1 MSLVSL
7 HTVGVAI
14 TSAESP
20 MGVFTS
26 TYSEDCHCAVSAR
39 HRILWRLCPV
49 PASRFLDFSSFLKNQ
64 QSVASFILLCILLI
78 NLPHSQ

>member
-1 MSLVSL
+1 MSLVLL
-7 HTVGVAI
+7 HTMVVAI

-26 TYSEDCHCAVSAR
+26 TYSEDCHFAVPAR

-49 PASRFLDFSSFLKNQ
+49 PASRFFDVSAFLKNQ
-64 QSVASFILLCILLI
+64 QSFASFIHFYILLI

>member
-7 HTVGVAI
+7 HTVGAAI
-14 TSAESP
+14 SSAESP

-26 TYSEDCHCAVSAR
+26 TSSEDCHCAVSAR
-39 HRILWRLCPV
+39 HRILWQLCPV
-49 PASRFLDFSSFLKNQ
+49 PASRFLDVSAFLKNQ
-64 QSVASFILLCILLI
+64 QSFASFIHFYILLI